1 MCRDLL
7 LCFVIGFRRS
17 RVLSSLQARYLAV
30 IGHIVYLVLFMRCKN
45 FQMKSSVLRRV
56 LQALKVLVS
65 FVS

>member
-1 MCRDLL
+1 MFWDLL
-7 LCFVIGFRRS
+7 LCFVIGFRCS
-17 RVLSSLQARYLAV
+17 RGLSSLQVSYLAV

-45 FQMKSSVLRRV
+45 FQMKSSVLPRV